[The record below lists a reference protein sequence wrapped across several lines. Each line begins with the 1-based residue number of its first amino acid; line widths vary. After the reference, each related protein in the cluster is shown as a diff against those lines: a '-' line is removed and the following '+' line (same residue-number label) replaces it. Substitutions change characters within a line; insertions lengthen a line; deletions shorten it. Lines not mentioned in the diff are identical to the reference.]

1 MFSPTPDEAQ
11 ALGRV
16 LRAMRE
22 GVGLSIREEA
32 RRVELTHSTLSRFE
46 RGERI
51 ISAETLARV
60 ARVIADEIAATRNAA

>member
-1 MFSPTPDEAQ
+1 MFSPTPEEAQ

-22 GVGLSIREEA
+22 GVGLSIRELA
-32 RRVELTHSTLSRFE
+32 SRVGITHSTLSRFE

-51 ISAETLARV
+51 VSAETLARI
-60 ARVIADEIAATRNAA
+60 ARVIADEIAAKRSAA